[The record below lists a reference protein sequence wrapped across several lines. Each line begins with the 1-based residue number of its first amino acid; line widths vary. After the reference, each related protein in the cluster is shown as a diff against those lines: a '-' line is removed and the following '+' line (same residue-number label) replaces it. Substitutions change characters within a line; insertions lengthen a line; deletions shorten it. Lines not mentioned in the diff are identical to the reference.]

1 MQPQTD
7 EANGPEA
14 WTVENA
20 AASIQEQEQWT
31 DAAGRAL
38 LSQMLTAA
46 RNGELRAA
54 DNLVTPADVNAWLE
68 LQGTTW
74 RWGAA

>member
-1 MQPQTD
+1 MQPQTE

-20 AASIQEQEQWT
+20 AAYIQRLEEWT

-38 LSQMLTAA
+38 LRQMLEAA

-68 LQGTTW
+68 RQGTTW